1 MANYKHIL
9 SGVDQPSYKCGGG
22 CSSYFKT
29 VYELYDHLREHEEGG
44 SYIYK
49 HAIKTG
55 FPMRIYI
62 NASTQYDL
70 SDLQNVADNF
80 ADREA
85 TKKTIKNAKVRT
97 RFGFQNSKHGA
108 IDANKRNKGKRLL
121 TAETNTATIERE
133 IDEELDT
140 YLDNSDDSNA
150 ITTSDVEPDYIT
162 NVPEER
168 VKCEM
173 SDKQCSDDPLPQH
186 TISSAQ
192 DKDIAIND
200 GTGNIGSEV
209 CIEGHVAE
217 LNVETYEDVKPKL
230 NGIPFKRKCAYKSR
244 GTLNRVIDED
254 VKQMPDVVK
263 QKTKEKAYTMHINQV
278 SDFTVVKEIVKKH
291 DKDKDREKRTK
302 IIKKSKRNTKLRN
315 RISESEPKVSCEICD
330 KQISAKGIGTHLRKI
345 HGIQG
350 KPVGRHK
357 GSYFF
362 SCEDCGKLVSSR
374 DKAQHNKLHHPDMNQ
389 GTEMCETCGRV
400 FMTSI
405 GLKQHK
411 KVHVDT
417 NLACNFCEFIAIS
430 KSKLCAH
437 KEKHFKTECAICGQM
452 IIRKEYN
459 YHVRNVHMGE
469 KRYSCELCTKS
480 FYKKC
485 GLVEHRMI
493 HFEPTISCHFCERKF
508 ASKRSKNRHERIHT
522 GDKRYSCHICNR
534 GFIQSTPYWIHMEK
548 HHSLS
553 KQEAMALR
561 QGQSDG
567 IKETIKSEQDLR

>member
-9 SGVDQPSYKCGGG
+9 SDVDQLSYKCGGG
-22 CSSYFKT
+22 SSSYFET
-29 VYELYDHLREHEEGG
+29 VYELYDHLRDHEEGG

-55 FPMRIYI
+55 FPLRIYI
-62 NASTQYDL
+62 DASTQYDL
-70 SDLQNVADNF
+70 ADLHSLADDF

-85 TKKTIKNAKVRT
+85 TDKPIGNSMVIT
-97 RFGFQNSKHGA
+97 RYGLQILKHGTIA
-108 IDANKRNKGKRLL
+108 ANIKRNKRKILFN
-121 TAETNTATIERE
+121 AAIETATTERN
-133 IDEELDT
+133 IDEELHT
-140 YLDNSDDSNA
+140 YSDNSDYENA
-150 ITTSDVEPDYIT
+150 ITTTGVEPDYLT
-162 NVPEER
+162 EVPEG
-168 VKCEM
+168 VKCEQ
-173 SDKQCSDDPLPQH
+173 SDKQCSDDPLSQH
-186 TISSAQ
+186 AIFGAQ
-192 DKDIAIND
+192 DKDIAIN
-200 GTGNIGSEV
+200 TGEV

-217 LNVETYEDVKPKL
+217 LKTETSEEVKPKL
-230 NGIPFKRKCAYKSR
+230 NVITFKRTCAYK
-244 GTLNRVIDED
+244 LRVMLKRAIDEEI
-254 VKQMPDVVK
+254 KHNPDVVE
-263 QKTKEKAYTMHINQV
+263 QKTKEKAYNNSINPL
-278 SDFTVVKEIVKKH
+278 SDFTVVKDSLKQHDEDKSKK
-291 DKDKDREKRTK
+291 KRTK
-302 IIKKSKRNTKLRN
+302 ITQKSQRKIKVRN
-315 RISESEPKVSCEICD
+315 RIGKSEPKVPCEICN

-345 HGIQG
+345 HGT
-350 KPVGRHK
+350 P
-357 GSYFF
+357 
-362 SCEDCGKLVSSR
+362 GKLVGRPKRTYFFRCEECGKVVSTR

-400 FMTSI
+400 FITSI

-417 NLACNFCEFIAIS
+417 NLGCNFCEFIAIS

-437 KEKHFKTECAICGQM
+437 KEKHLKTECAICGQM

-469 KRYSCELCTKS
+469 KRYSCDLCTKS

-485 GLVEHRMI
+485 GLIEHRMI

-561 QGQSDG
+561 QGQPDD
-567 IKETIKSEQDLR
+567 IKETFKSEQELH